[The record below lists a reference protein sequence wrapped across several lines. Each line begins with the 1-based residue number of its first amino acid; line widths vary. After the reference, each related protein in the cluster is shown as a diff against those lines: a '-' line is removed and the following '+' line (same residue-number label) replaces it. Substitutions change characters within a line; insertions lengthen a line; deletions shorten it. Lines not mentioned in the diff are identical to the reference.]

1 MTMNHTAQY
10 FDSNVVDMRTMTITP
25 EVASNILKKG
35 NYNNRNIR
43 KGHVQN
49 LASRI
54 LRGEWKL
61 TPQGIILH
69 TSGRLLDGQ
78 HRLLAIIEADTPVTT
93 TVFTVSDESVFKT
106 LDQGAKRSMAD
117 ISGVDGRVMDAVNF
131 CTRLMLNR
139 FTSLSY
145 GQVEPVLNSSVGN
158 LSKELIEHCGVSR
171 KGLSSSPVKAACVS
185 AVIFGSP
192 KRYAFDMYRDL
203 IQGNYDNLPPIGKSY
218 THQIIT
224 GSIDFGKTN
233 GGRETYVRSLLL
245 FDFSK
250 RDTKKIRVS
259 PSEVSPKSS
268 YFGKQLKSKLQEEG
282 SLDLNWGAR

>member
-1 MTMNHTAQY
+1 MTINHTAQY
-10 FDSNVVDMRTMTITP
+10 FDNNVVDMRTMTITP
-25 EVASNILKKG
+25 EIAKNILNEG
-35 NYNNRNIR
+35 NYDNRNIR

-78 HRLLAIIEADTPVTT
+78 HRLLAIVQADTPVTT

-117 ISGVDGRVMDAVNF
+117 ISGVDGRVMDSVNF

-139 FTSLSY
+139 FASLSY
-145 GQVEPVLNSSVGN
+145 GQVEPVLSSSVGK

-185 AVIFGSP
+185 AVVFGSP
-192 KRYAFDMYRDL
+192 KWYAFNMYRDL

-224 GSIDFGKTN
+224 GSIDFNKSN
-233 GGRETYVRSLLL
+233 GGRGTYVRSVML
-245 FDFSK
+245 FDYTK
-250 RDTKKIRVS
+250 RNTKKIRVS
-259 PSEVSPKSS
+259 PHDVNQKSTQ
-268 YFGKQLKSKLQEEG
+268 YGRDLKLKLQREG
-282 SLDLNWGAR
+282 SLDFNWGAR

>member
-1 MTMNHTAQY
+1 MAISNTQNL
-10 FDSNVVDMRTMTITP
+10 FDNGLVNMQTMTITP
-25 EVASNILKKG
+25 EMAKNILEEG

-78 HRLLAIIEADTPVTT
+78 HRLLAIVQADTPVVT

-131 CTRLMLNR
+131 SVRLMLNR

-145 GQVEPVLNSSVGN
+145 GQVEPVLNSSVGK
-158 LSKELIEHCGVSR
+158 LSQELIDHCGPSR
-171 KGLSSSPVKAACVS
+171 KGLSSSPVKAACIS

-192 KRYAFDMYRDL
+192 KWYAFNLYRDL
-203 IQGNYDNLPPIGKSY
+203 IKGDYDNMPPIGKSY

-224 GSIDFGKTN
+224 GSIDFGKAN
-233 GGRETYVRSLLL
+233 GGRGTYVRSVLL
-245 FDFSK
+245 FDYAK
-250 RDTKKIRVS
+250 KDTKKIRVA
-259 PSEVSPKSS
+259 PNEVSSRS
-268 YFGKQLKSKLQEEG
+268 TMYGKMLKTKLQEEG
-282 SLDLNWGAR
+282 SLDNSWGVR

>member
-1 MTMNHTAQY
+1 MTMDNTAQY
-10 FDSNVVDMRTMTITP
+10 FDNNVVDMRTMTITP
-25 EVASNILKKG
+25 EIAKNILDRG
-35 NYNNRNIR
+35 NYDNRNVR
-43 KGHVQN
+43 KSHVQN

-78 HRLLAIIEADTPVTT
+78 HRLLAVIQAETPVTT

-106 LDQGAKRSMAD
+106 LDQGAKRSMSD

-131 CTRLMLNR
+131 CSRLMLNR

-145 GQVEPVLNSSVGN
+145 GQVEPVLNSSVGT
-158 LSKELIEHCGVSR
+158 LSKELIDHCGVSR

-192 KRYAFDMYRDL
+192 KWYAFNLYRDL
-203 IQGNYDNLPPIGKSY
+203 IQGNYDNLPTIGKSY

-224 GSIDFGKTN
+224 GSLDFGRSN
-233 GGRETYVRSLLL
+233 GGKDTYVRSVLL
-245 FDFSK
+245 FNYSK
-250 RDTKKIRVS
+250 KDMKKIRVS
-259 PSEVSPKSS
+259 PNEVGQRSNQ
-268 YFGKQLKSKLQEEG
+268 YGKYLKSALQEEG